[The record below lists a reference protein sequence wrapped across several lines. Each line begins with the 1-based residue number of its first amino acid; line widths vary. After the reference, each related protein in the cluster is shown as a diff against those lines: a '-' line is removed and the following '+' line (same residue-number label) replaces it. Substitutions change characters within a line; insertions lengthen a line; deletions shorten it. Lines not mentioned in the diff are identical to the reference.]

1 MARAAARDPDAF
13 AEIYDRHRT
22 MVYRYLRSR
31 SASDDDAGELSAVTF
46 ERALAAIGKFKASGG
61 GLSAWLLRIARNA
74 HIDAARR
81 QSIRAT
87 RGGPNADAAAEPA
100 RGPALEDGIILR
112 TLVGALPELQRDAIQ
127 LRFAAGLTAREIGA
141 VLGVTE
147 DAAQKHLERAL
158 RALRE
163 EVTRVD

>member
-1 MARAAARDPDAF
+1 MPPPNRRAGR
-13 AEIYDRHRT
+13 
-22 MVYRYLRSR
+22 RSKT
-31 SASDDDAGELSAVTF
+31 GC
-46 ERALAAIGKFKASGG
+46 
-61 GLSAWLLRIARNA
+61 
-74 HIDAARR
+74 
-81 QSIRAT
+81 
-87 RGGPNADAAAEPA
+87 
-100 RGPALEDGIILR
+100 ILR